1 MERRSSQ
8 ECAGRREARTQ
19 GALVL
24 KSNTGAAE
32 DAASRRSGAVLRHS
46 CFVKPSSAAAVALD
60 VVREADEEKQQH

>member
-24 KSNTGAAE
+24 KSNTGATE
-32 DAASRRSGAVLRHS
+32 DAASRR
-46 CFVKPSSAAAVALD
+46 FSAAMQLSRYFA
-60 VVREADEEKQQH
+60 KSS